1 MKATRINNGSVRI
14 EASGIRVLVNPTEVE
29 AADVLIIT
37 DVHPTHYSMDAL
49 TGILAASEGSV
60 DILCSESV
68 YTLICEKVGER
79 HNPVLLAPHSVWS
92 RAGVTFY
99 SVKAQNPDQSAIG
112 IILDDGEVT
121 CYFSGATLYN
131 FDVIDDVL
139 DLVENGVDH
148 AFLPISGR
156 SNNMNPKDAA
166 DFAYEIGAKA
176 ATPICYAPGADISEF
191 DFDDAVIL
199 EPGESTNVG

>member
-1 MKATRINNGSVRI
+1 MKATRINNGSVCFDT
-14 EASGIRVLVNPTEVE
+14 SGIRILVNPTD
-29 AADVLIIT
+29 ASSADVIIIT
-37 DVHPTHYSMDAL
+37 DASPEHFSVCAL
-49 TGILAASEGSV
+49 KGCLAASTGEC

-68 YTLICEKVGER
+68 YTLISESIGEG

-92 RAGVTFY
+92 RKGVTFY
-99 SVKAQNPDQSAIG
+99 SVKAQNSDRSAIG
-112 IILDDGEVT
+112 VIIDDGEIT

-148 AFLPISGR
+148 AFLPINGR
-156 SNNMNPKDAA
+156 NNNMNPKDAA

-176 ATPICYAPGADISEF
+176 ATPICYPEGADISEF

-199 EPGESTNVG
+199 EPGECVEIG